1 MANTLKK
8 KSTQAMEFKKK
19 LRPYLNRIE
28 KEHEAKISQLK
39 RSYDELKTL
48 LKAQRLINSSLNLRE
63 VLEHSMQAV
72 EEVMGVKWCVIF
84 LIDKE
89 TDKLI
94 PKVGKG
100 YEKEGIKKRLKKDVT
115 ERVYRV
121 VRKKEDLI
129 VSSKEDFAHLK
140 GETSPGSE
148 LVVPI
153 IFQNQV
159 IGAIY
164 LESKRVNF
172 FTPDHL
178 KLLKEPAIQMG
189 IAIHNACLYEE
200 ARKLAAVDSL
210 TKLSTRQQF
219 DKILK
224 KELEKVKRHGMD
236 LSLVLVD
243 VDSLKYINDHLG
255 HNQGDYLLKEVARLL
270 KRNARSMDTVA
281 RYGGDEM
288 AIVLPN
294 TNDRQTKALVGRI
307 RKAAEEWNRQA
318 QDSHLSMSLSIG
330 WTLVDGK
337 MDLSEAV
344 ARVDEKMYEDK
355 RRQTH

>member
-1 MANTLKK
+1 MD
-8 KSTQAMEFKKK
+8 KSTEAKEFKKK
-19 LRPYLNRIE
+19 LRYFNRIE

-39 RSYDELKTL
+39 RSYDELKSL
-48 LKAQRLINSSLNLRE
+48 LEVQRLINSNLNLRE
-63 VLEHSMQAV
+63 VLEHSMHAV
-72 EEVMGVKWCVIF
+72 EKVMGVKRCIIF

-89 TDKLI
+89 TGKLI
-94 PKVGKG
+94 PKVWKG
-100 YEKEGIKKRLKKDVT
+100 YQKKTIKKKLREDAK
-115 ERVYRV
+115 ESVYRV
-121 VRKKEDLI
+121 VREREALIISDKEDL
-129 VSSKEDFAHLK
+129 AHLK
-140 GETSPGSE
+140 REKPPGSR
-148 LVVPI
+148 LAVPI
-153 IFQNQV
+153 IFQNQI
-159 IGAIY
+159 IGAVY

-178 KLLKEPAIQMG
+178 QLMKDLANQIG

-200 ARKLAAVDSL
+200 ARKLATVDSL

-219 DKILK
+219 DEILK

-255 HNQGDYLLKEVARLL
+255 HNQGDYLLKEVAHLL
-270 KRNARSMDTVA
+270 EGNVRSMDTVA

-288 AIVLPN
+288 VIVLPN
-294 TNDRQTKALVGRI
+294 TDDRQTKALVGRI
-307 RKAAEEWNRQA
+307 RKATEEWNRQA

>member
-1 MANTLKK
+1 
-8 KSTQAMEFKKK
+8 
-19 LRPYLNRIE
+19 
-28 KEHEAKISQLK
+28 
-39 RSYDELKTL
+39 
-48 LKAQRLINSSLNLRE
+48 
-63 VLEHSMQAV
+63 
-72 EEVMGVKWCVIF
+72 
-84 LIDKE
+84 
-89 TDKLI
+89 
-94 PKVGKG
+94 
-100 YEKEGIKKRLKKDVT
+100 
-115 ERVYRV
+115 
-121 VRKKEDLI
+121 
-129 VSSKEDFAHLK
+129 
-140 GETSPGSE
+140 
-148 LVVPI
+148 
-153 IFQNQV
+153 
-159 IGAIY
+159 
-164 LESKRVNF
+164 
-172 FTPDHL
+172 
-178 KLLKEPAIQMG
+178 
-189 IAIHNACLYEE
+189 
-200 ARKLAAVDSL
+200 
-210 TKLSTRQQF
+210 
-219 DKILK
+219 
-224 KELEKVKRHGMD
+224 MD

>member
-1 MANTLKK
+1 MKEIAQGNF
-8 KSTQAMEFKKK
+8 S
-19 LRPYLNRIE
+19 RRIR
-28 KEHEAKISQLK
+28 ISK
-39 RSYDELKTL
+39 PKDELSYEELKSL
-48 LKAQRLINSSLNLRE
+48 LEAQRLINSSLNPRE
-63 VLEHSMQAV
+63 VLDHSVHAV
-72 EEVMGVKWCVIF
+72 EEVVGVKWCIIF

-89 TDKLI
+89 TGKLI

-100 YEKEGIKKRLKKDVT
+100 YQKETVKKRLKEDAK
-115 ERVYRV
+115 ESVYRV
-121 VRKKEDLI
+121 VREREAFIISNKEDLT
-129 VSSKEDFAHLK
+129 HLK
-140 GETSPGSE
+140 GETSARSR
-148 LVVPI
+148 LTMPI

-159 IGAIY
+159 IGAIC

-178 KLLKEPAIQMG
+178 KLLKELAIQMG

-200 ARKLAAVDSL
+200 ARKLATVDSL

-219 DKILK
+219 DEVLK

-236 LSLVLVD
+236 LSLVLMD
-243 VDSLKYINDHLG
+243 VNNLKYINDRLG
-255 HNQGDYLLKEVARLL
+255 HNQGDYLLKEVAHLL
-270 KRNARSMDTVA
+270 ERNVRSMDTVA

-307 RKAAEEWNRQA
+307 RKAAEKWNRQA

-330 WTLVDGK
+330 WTSVDGK

-355 RRQTH
+355 RRPTH

>member
-1 MANTLKK
+1 MK
-8 KSTQAMEFKKK
+8 KSTEAGEFKKK
-19 LRPYLNRIE
+19 LRQYLNRIE
-28 KEHEAKISQLK
+28 KEHEAKISQLR
-39 RSYDELKTL
+39 RSYDELKSL
-48 LKAQRLINSSLNLRE
+48 LEAQRLINSSLNPRE

-72 EEVMGVKWCVIF
+72 EEVMGVKWCIIF
-84 LIDKE
+84 LIDKK
-89 TDKLI
+89 TGKLI

-100 YEKEGIKKRLKKDVT
+100 YQKETIKKRLKEDVT

-121 VRKKEDLI
+121 VRKKEDLM
-129 VSSKEDFAHLK
+129 VSSKEDFAHSK

-148 LVVPI
+148 LAVPI

-178 KLLKEPAIQMG
+178 KLLEELAIQMG

-200 ARKLAAVDSL
+200 TRKLATVDSL

-219 DKILK
+219 DEILK

-270 KRNARSMDTVA
+270 EGNVRSMDTVA

-294 TNDRQTKALVGRI
+294 TDDRQTKALVGRI
-307 RKAAEEWNRQA
+307 RKATEEWNRQA